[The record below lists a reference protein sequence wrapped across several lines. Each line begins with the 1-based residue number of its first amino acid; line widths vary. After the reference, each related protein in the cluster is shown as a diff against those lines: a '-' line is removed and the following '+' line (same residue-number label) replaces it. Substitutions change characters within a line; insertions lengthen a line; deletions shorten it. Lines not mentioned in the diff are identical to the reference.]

1 MACSSWPPWWVWID
15 GQVALAERTF
25 RLTVEYDGSAYS
37 GFQRQGGEGLK
48 PSIQATLEEALA
60 RLVNHPVSVLVAGR
74 TDAGVHA
81 TGQVL
86 SFRTTSDRSSR
97 AVLRGANALLPPD
110 IRVLEAVEAG
120 VGFHP
125 RFLACSRTY
134 EYLIRSGR
142 EGDAF
147 WRRRAWILPG
157 ELEVSA
163 MQRAGRSLL
172 GAHDFSTYCSQVP
185 PGECRVRALMDCQVE
200 SWKGPLPG
208 PLGRLDGMVVVRVRA
223 NAFLRRMVR
232 MLTAALV
239 EVGRGRWTEGE
250 PRQRLDA
257 RDSGLSPPP
266 APPWGLYLVRV
277 DYPG

>member
-1 MACSSWPPWWVWID
+1 M
-15 GQVALAERTF
+15 GERIF
-25 RLTVEYDGSAYS
+25 RLTLEYDGSAYS
-37 GFQRQGGEGLK
+37 GFQRLDGKNLK
-48 PSIQATLEEALA
+48 PSIQATLEDALA
-60 RLVNHPVSVLVAGR
+60 RLVDHPVSVLVAGR

-97 AVLRGANALLPPD
+97 VILRGANALLPPD
-110 IRVLEAVEAG
+110 IRVLEAVEAAA
-120 VGFHP
+120 GFHP

-134 EYLIRSGR
+134 EYLILSARQ
-142 EGDAF
+142 GDAF
-147 WRRRAWILPG
+147 WHRRAWIIPG
-157 ELEVSA
+157 KLDVSA
-163 MQRAGRSLL
+163 MQRAGRLLL
-172 GAHDFSTYCSQVP
+172 GSHDFSTYCSQVP
-185 PGECRVRALMDCQVE
+185 PDECRTRVLMDCQVE
-200 SWKGPLPG
+200 RWKGLLPA
-208 PLGRLDGMVVVRVRA
+208 PLGRLDGMVLVRFRA

-239 EVGRGRWTEGE
+239 EVGRGHWTEDE

-277 DYPG
+277 DYASWAAPERTRAGGQEP

>member
-1 MACSSWPPWWVWID
+1 M
-15 GQVALAERTF
+15 AERTF
-25 RLTVEYDGSAYS
+25 RLTLEYDGSAYS

-60 RLVNHPVSVLVAGR
+60 RLVDHPVSVLVAGR

-81 TGQVL
+81 SGQVL
-86 SFRTTSDRSSR
+86 SFRTSSDRSPR
-97 AVLRGANALLPPD
+97 VVFRGANALLPPD
-110 IRVLEAVEAG
+110 IRVLEAVEASP
-120 VGFHP
+120 GFHP

-134 EYLIRSGR
+134 EYLILSGR

-147 WRRRAWILPG
+147 WRRRAWVFPG
-157 ELEVSA
+157 DLDVSA

-172 GAHDFSTYCSQVP
+172 GSHDFSTFCSQVP
-185 PGECRVRALMDCQVE
+185 PGECRVRRLMDCQVE
-200 SWKGPLPG
+200 RWEGSLPG
-208 PLGRLDGMVVVRVRA
+208 PLGRLGGLVLVRVQA

-239 EVGRGRWTEGE
+239 EVGRGRWPESE

-277 DYPG
+277 DYLG